1 MNFFILARARL
12 ISLENLALALIKLVL
27 KQRVIRSLN
36 NFTGVQSDVK
46 NAIIKSGE
54 FLFNIRILLQ
64 IKNWER
70 LNIVIF
76 VIERKVIL
84 AKTETNSE

>member
-12 ISLENLALALIKLVL
+12 ISLENLALALIKLEI

-64 IKNWER
+64 IR
-70 LNIVIF
+70 
-76 VIERKVIL
+76 
-84 AKTETNSE
+84 

>member
-12 ISLENLALALIKLVL
+12 ISLENLALALIKLEI

-84 AKTETNSE
+84 AKTKTNSE